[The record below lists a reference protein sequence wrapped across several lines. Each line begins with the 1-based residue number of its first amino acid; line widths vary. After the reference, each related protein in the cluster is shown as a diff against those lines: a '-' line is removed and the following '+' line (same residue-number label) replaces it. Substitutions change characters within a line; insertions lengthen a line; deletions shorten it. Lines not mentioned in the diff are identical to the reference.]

1 MSFGKFQLNLIEV
14 PEVGDNC
21 PSILIGVGR
30 GLPEVETNFR
40 EWGPAK
46 FAFWMLNLEGL
57 LDVNLILM
65 TIF

>member
-40 EWGPAK
+40 E
-46 FAFWMLNLEGL
+46 
-57 LDVNLILM
+57 
-65 TIF
+65 